1 MMHPCSQDPHLNH
14 LALSPYFNVPRFLYP
29 FQSGQMFTSPFNW
42 WLPWKLLP
50 PCMMLV
56 IACVL
61 LGLLLWC
68 KQVPLAPGSVCLW
81 LLRAS
86 FPSRAHLSNYRV
98 NGWVL
103 RLRFAWCCSW
113 FCFLTC
119 GHASLTLP
127 FSSLIDRK
135 VYSGCEHFTGYILA
149 GNYSMWRTFPW
160 RLAYTWLGATMWVLG
175 MNPGPAQG
183 SHCF

>member
-1 MMHPCSQDPHLNH
+1 MIHPCSQDPHLNH

-68 KQVPLAPGSVCLW
+68 TEVPLAQGLVICGCFGPLFPVSLTWVTTGLTDGFWDFGFLGAVHGSVFLPAAMPVSLFLSPHW
-81 LLRAS
+81 LIGR
-86 FPSRAHLSNYRV
+86 
-98 NGWVL
+98 
-103 RLRFAWCCSW
+103 
-113 FCFLTC
+113 
-119 GHASLTLP
+119 
-127 FSSLIDRK
+127 
-135 VYSGCEHFTGYILA
+135 YILDVSISLVISWQ
-149 GNYSMWRTFPW
+149 GIW

-175 MNPGPAQG
+175 IEPGPVQG